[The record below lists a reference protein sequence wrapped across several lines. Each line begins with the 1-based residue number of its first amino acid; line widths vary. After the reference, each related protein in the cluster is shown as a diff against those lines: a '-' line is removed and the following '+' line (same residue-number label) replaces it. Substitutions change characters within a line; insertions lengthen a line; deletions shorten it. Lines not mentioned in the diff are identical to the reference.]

1 MSEHDYNPALI
12 EAAIQKS
19 WKEDDVYRATS
30 ASNKE
35 KFYCLSMFP
44 YPSGKLHMGHV
55 RNYTIGDVISRFK
68 RLQGFNVMQPMG
80 WDAFGLPA
88 ENAAIENNVS
98 PKKWTNENIASM
110 KVQLDALGLSY
121 DWSRELNTS
130 SPDYFHWEQWFFIQL
145 LEAGLVER
153 KEAEVNWDPVDRT
166 VLANEQVIDGKGWRS
181 GAEIERKKINQY
193 FLKITEYADELLE
206 GLESLEDWPNQVK
219 LMQKNWIGK
228 SKGLSFNFSIDQITE
243 TLEVFTTRP
252 DTIFGATYC
261 AIAIDH
267 PLSLTLVESHPGV
280 KNFIEENKGAK
291 KTEAAIAK
299 QEKVGVDTG
308 LIAIHPITK
317 QQIPIWIANFVLMEY
332 GTGAVMCVPGHDQR
346 DYEFAKKYSLPI
358 VQVVQTESGATI
370 EDRAVEEKGIL
381 MNSSQYNGLTSDVAF
396 EEIAKVLADS
406 CNAQV
411 RTNYRLR
418 DWGISRQRYWGC
430 PIPMVHCEDCGNVP
444 VPLEELPVELPEIND
459 ITSKGLSLSGFTE
472 WQQTSCPKCSKPA
485 LRETDTFDTFFES
498 SWYAARFASQPS
510 ESMLDA
516 EADYWLPVDHY
527 IGGIEHAI
535 LHLLY
540 ARFFNLLLRDQ
551 KLIKS
556 SEPFKKLL
564 TQGMVLS
571 DAFYAL
577 DSNSNPEWVNKE
589 LVTEKNGKL
598 SLADGRVVT
607 KDGMS
612 KMSKS
617 KLNGVDP
624 NIMIQKYGA
633 DTVRLYMMFTSPPE
647 QSLEWSDTAIEGS
660 YRFLRKVWNLT
671 DGRSIFAETKPSS
684 FNEAELTLRQKSH
697 KTLKKVTHDFS
708 QRNSFNTAIAA
719 VMELLNAVPEAFK
732 QDTATASEKFC
743 LDEVIQFTLKMLS
756 PITPHISLYLWKEF
770 SNSDGKDFELSWPKV
785 NEKFLRLEN
794 FQLIIQVNGK
804 VRGKEDISI
813 DETEKSIQEIAMANE
828 NVKKSLA
835 NTSIKK
841 VIYIKE
847 KLINFVI

>member
-1 MSEHDYNPALI
+1 
-12 EAAIQKS
+12 
-19 WKEDDVYRATS
+19 
-30 ASNKE
+30 
-35 KFYCLSMFP
+35 
-44 YPSGKLHMGHV
+44 
-55 RNYTIGDVISRFK
+55 
-68 RLQGFNVMQPMG
+68 
-80 WDAFGLPA
+80 
-88 ENAAIENNVS
+88 
-98 PKKWTNENIASM
+98 
-110 KVQLDALGLSY
+110 
-121 DWSRELNTS
+121 
-130 SPDYFHWEQWFFIQL
+130 
-145 LEAGLVER
+145 
-153 KEAEVNWDPVDRT
+153 
-166 VLANEQVIDGKGWRS
+166 
-181 GAEIERKKINQY
+181 
-193 FLKITEYADELLE
+193 
-206 GLESLEDWPNQVK
+206 
-219 LMQKNWIGK
+219 
-228 SKGLSFNFSIDQITE
+228 
-243 TLEVFTTRP
+243 
-252 DTIFGATYC
+252 
-261 AIAIDH
+261 
-267 PLSLTLVESHPGV
+267 
-280 KNFIEENKGAK
+280 
-291 KTEAAIAK
+291 
-299 QEKVGVDTG
+299 
-308 LIAIHPITK
+308 
-317 QQIPIWIANFVLMEY
+317 MEY

-406 CNAQV
+406 CNAQI

-571 DAFYAL
+571 DAFYAF
-577 DSNSNPEWVNKE
+577 DSNSNPEWVNKD

-624 NIMIQKYGA
+624 NIMIKKYGA

-719 VMELLNAVPEAFK
+719 VMELLNAVPETFK
-732 QDTATASEKFC
+732 QDTAQQVK
-743 LDEVIQFTLKMLS
+743 
-756 PITPHISLYLWKEF
+756 
-770 SNSDGKDFELSWPKV
+770 
-785 NEKFLRLEN
+785 N
-794 FQLIIQVNGK
+794 FAL
-804 VRGKEDISI
+804 
-813 DETEKSIQEIAMANE
+813 T
-828 NVKKSLA
+828 
-835 NTSIKK
+835 
-841 VIYIKE
+841 
-847 KLINFVI
+847 KLFNLP

>member
-1 MSEHDYNPALI
+1 
-12 EAAIQKS
+12 
-19 WKEDDVYRATS
+19 
-30 ASNKE
+30 
-35 KFYCLSMFP
+35 
-44 YPSGKLHMGHV
+44 
-55 RNYTIGDVISRFK
+55 
-68 RLQGFNVMQPMG
+68 
-80 WDAFGLPA
+80 
-88 ENAAIENNVS
+88 
-98 PKKWTNENIASM
+98 
-110 KVQLDALGLSY
+110 
-121 DWSRELNTS
+121 
-130 SPDYFHWEQWFFIQL
+130 
-145 LEAGLVER
+145 
-153 KEAEVNWDPVDRT
+153 
-166 VLANEQVIDGKGWRS
+166 
-181 GAEIERKKINQY
+181 
-193 FLKITEYADELLE
+193 
-206 GLESLEDWPNQVK
+206 
-219 LMQKNWIGK
+219 MQKNWIGK
-228 SKGLSFNFSIDQITE
+228 SKGLSFNFSINQITE

-261 AIAIDH
+261 AIAVDH
-267 PLSLTLVESHPGV
+267 PLSLTLVESNPGI

-370 EDRAVEEKGIL
+370 EDQAVEEKGIL

-624 NIMIQKYGA
+624 NIMIKKYGA

-671 DGRSIFAETKPSS
+671 DGRSIFAELNLHLLMK
-684 FNEAELTLRQKSH
+684 
-697 KTLKKVTHDFS
+697 
-708 QRNSFNTAIAA
+708 RN
-719 VMELLNAVPEAFK
+719 
-732 QDTATASEKFC
+732 
-743 LDEVIQFTLKMLS
+743 
-756 PITPHISLYLWKEF
+756 
-770 SNSDGKDFELSWPKV
+770 
-785 NEKFLRLEN
+785 
-794 FQLIIQVNGK
+794 
-804 VRGKEDISI
+804 
-813 DETEKSIQEIAMANE
+813 
-828 NVKKSLA
+828 
-835 NTSIKK
+835 
-841 VIYIKE
+841 
-847 KLINFVI
+847 

>member
-1 MSEHDYNPALI
+1 
-12 EAAIQKS
+12 
-19 WKEDDVYRATS
+19 
-30 ASNKE
+30 
-35 KFYCLSMFP
+35 
-44 YPSGKLHMGHV
+44 
-55 RNYTIGDVISRFK
+55 
-68 RLQGFNVMQPMG
+68 
-80 WDAFGLPA
+80 
-88 ENAAIENNVS
+88 
-98 PKKWTNENIASM
+98 
-110 KVQLDALGLSY
+110 
-121 DWSRELNTS
+121 
-130 SPDYFHWEQWFFIQL
+130 
-145 LEAGLVER
+145 
-153 KEAEVNWDPVDRT
+153 
-166 VLANEQVIDGKGWRS
+166 
-181 GAEIERKKINQY
+181 
-193 FLKITEYADELLE
+193 
-206 GLESLEDWPNQVK
+206 VK

-228 SKGLSFNFSIDQITE
+228 SKGLSFRFSIDQLDE

-252 DTIFGATYC
+252 DTIFGVTYC
-261 AIAIDH
+261 AIAADH
-267 PLSLTLVESHPGV
+267 PLALGLIKSRPSI
-280 KNFIEENKGAK
+280 KQFIDDNKGVN

-299 QEKVGVDTG
+299 QEKIGIDTE
-308 LIAIHPITK
+308 LRAIHPITNEE
-317 QQIPIWIANFVLMEY
+317 IPIWIANFVLMEY

-346 DYEFAKKYSLPI
+346 DYEFAQKYNLPI

-370 EDRAVEEKGIL
+370 EDQAVEEKGIL
-381 MNSSQYNGLTSDVAF
+381 INSLEYNGLTSEAAF
-396 EEIAKVLADS
+396 EKISETLSMS
-406 CNAQV
+406 CDGEV
-411 RTNYRLR
+411 KTNYRLR

-430 PIPMVHCEDCGNVP
+430 PIPMIHCKDCGNLP
-444 VPLEELPVELPEIND
+444 VPIEELPVELPEIDD
-459 ITSKGLSLSGFTE
+459 ITTKGLSLSGFTD
-472 WQQTSCPKCSKPA
+472 WQKTSCPKCSKPA

-510 ESMLDA
+510 DSMLDS

-551 KLIKS
+551 KLIRS

-577 DSNSNPEWVNKE
+577 DSNSNPEWVNKD
-589 LVTEKNGKL
+589 LVTEKDGQL
-598 SLADGRVVT
+598 SLSDGRVVK

-624 NIMIQKYGA
+624 NIMIEKYGA
-633 DTVRLYMMFTSPPE
+633 DTVRLYMMFASPPE

-671 DGRSIFAETKPSS
+671 DGRSIFTQPEPLS
-684 FNEAELTLRQKSH
+684 FNEAELALRQKSH

-708 QRNSFNTAIAA
+708 QRNSFNTAIAG
-719 VMELLNAVPEAFK
+719 VMELLNAVPESFK
-732 QDTATASEKFC
+732 QDAATVSEKFC
-743 LDEVIQFTLKMLS
+743 LDEAIQFTLKMLS
-756 PITPHISLYLWKEF
+756 PITPHISLYLWKQF

-785 NEKFLRLEN
+785 NEEFLKLEN

-804 VRGKEDISI
+804 VRGKENISI
-813 DETEKSIQEIAMANE
+813 DETEESIQEIAMQNE
-828 NVKKSLA
+828 NVNKSLA

>member
-1 MSEHDYNPALI
+1 M
-12 EAAIQKS
+12 
-19 WKEDDVYRATS
+19 
-30 ASNKE
+30 
-35 KFYCLSMFP
+35 
-44 YPSGKLHMGHV
+44 
-55 RNYTIGDVISRFK
+55 
-68 RLQGFNVMQPMG
+68 
-80 WDAFGLPA
+80 
-88 ENAAIENNVS
+88 
-98 PKKWTNENIASM
+98 
-110 KVQLDALGLSY
+110 
-121 DWSRELNTS
+121 
-130 SPDYFHWEQWFFIQL
+130 
-145 LEAGLVER
+145 
-153 KEAEVNWDPVDRT
+153 
-166 VLANEQVIDGKGWRS
+166 
-181 GAEIERKKINQY
+181 
-193 FLKITEYADELLE
+193 
-206 GLESLEDWPNQVK
+206 
-219 LMQKNWIGK
+219 
-228 SKGLSFNFSIDQITE
+228 
-243 TLEVFTTRP
+243 
-252 DTIFGATYC
+252 
-261 AIAIDH
+261 
-267 PLSLTLVESHPGV
+267 
-280 KNFIEENKGAK
+280 
-291 KTEAAIAK
+291 
-299 QEKVGVDTG
+299 
-308 LIAIHPITK
+308 
-317 QQIPIWIANFVLMEY
+317 
-332 GTGAVMCVPGHDQR
+332 
-346 DYEFAKKYSLPI
+346 
-358 VQVVQTESGATI
+358 
-370 EDRAVEEKGIL
+370 EEKGIL
-381 MNSSQYNGLTSDVAF
+381 INSLEYNGLTSEAAF
-396 EEIAKVLADS
+396 EKISETLAMS
-406 CNAQV
+406 CDGEV
-411 RTNYRLR
+411 KTNYRLR

-430 PIPMVHCEDCGNVP
+430 PIPMIHCKDCGNLP
-444 VPLEELPVELPEIND
+444 VPIEELPVELPEIDD
-459 ITSKGLSLSGFTE
+459 ITSKGLSLSGFTD
-472 WQQTSCPKCSKPA
+472 WQKTSCPKCSKPA

-510 ESMLDA
+510 DSMLDS

-551 KLIKS
+551 KLIQS

-577 DSNSNPEWVNKE
+577 DANSNPEWVNKD
-589 LVTEKNGKL
+589 LVTEKDGQLFL
-598 SLADGRVVT
+598 SDGRVVE

-671 DGRSIFAETKPSS
+671 DGRSIFTQPEPLS
-684 FNEAELTLRQKSH
+684 FNEAELALRQKSH

-708 QRNSFNTAIAA
+708 QRNSFNTAIAG
-719 VMELLNAVPEAFK
+719 VMELLNAIPESFK
-732 QDTATASEKFC
+732 QDTATVSEKFC

-756 PITPHISLYLWKEF
+756 PITPHISLYLWKQF
-770 SNSDGKDFELSWPKV
+770 SNSDGRDFELSWPKV
-785 NEKFLRLEN
+785 NEEFLKLEN

-813 DETEKSIQEIAMANE
+813 DETEESIQEIAMANE

>member
-1 MSEHDYNPALI
+1 MSDSDYNPSLI
-12 EAAIQKS
+12 EKIIQKS
-19 WKEDDVYRATS
+19 WKEGDVYRARS
-30 ASNKE
+30 SGDKE

-98 PKKWTNENIASM
+98 PKKWTNENIESM
-110 KVQLDALGLSY
+110 KVQLDALGFSY

-130 SPDYFHWEQWFFIQL
+130 APDYFRWEQWFFIKL

-153 KEAEVNWDPVDRT
+153 KEAEVNWDPIDQT

-193 FLKITEYADELLE
+193 FLKITEYADELLD
-206 GLESLEDWPNQVK
+206 GLEYLEDWPNQVK

-228 SKGLSFNFSIDQITE
+228 SKGLSFKFSIAQIKE

-261 AIAIDH
+261 AIAVDH
-267 PLSLTLVESHPGV
+267 PLSLGLIDSQPNV
-280 KNFIEENKGAK
+280 KAFIDKNKGIK
-291 KTEAAIAK
+291 KTEAAIAQ
-299 QEKVGVDTG
+299 QEKIGIDTG
-308 LIAIHPITK
+308 LRAIHPITNK
-317 QQIPIWIANFVLMEY
+317 EIPIWVANFVLMEY

-346 DYEFAKKYSLPI
+346 DYEFAKRYNLPI
-358 VQVVQTESGATI
+358 VQVIQTESSLTI
-370 EDRAVEEKGIL
+370 EDQAVEEKGIL
-381 MNSSQYNGLTSDVAF
+381 MNSSEYDGLTSEVAF
-396 EEIAKVLADS
+396 EKISKTLSMS
-406 CNAQV
+406 CDAQV
-411 RTNYRLR
+411 KTNYRLR

-430 PIPMVHCEDCGNVP
+430 PIPMIHCKDCGNLP
-444 VPLEELPVELPEIND
+444 VPLEELPVELPEIDD
-459 ITSKGLSLSGFTE
+459 ITTKGLSLSGFAE
-472 WQQTSCPKCSKPA
+472 WQKTPCPECSKPA

-510 ESMLDA
+510 NSMLDA

-577 DSNSNPEWVNKE
+577 DSNSNPEWVNKN
-589 LVTEKNGKL
+589 LVTEKDGQL
-598 SLADGRVVT
+598 SLSDGRLVI

-624 NIMIQKYGA
+624 NIMIEKYGA

-671 DGRSIFAETKPSS
+671 DGRSIFVQSEPSS
-684 FNEAELTLRQKSH
+684 FNEAELALRQKSH

-708 QRNSFNTAIAA
+708 QRNSFNTAIAG
-719 VMELLNAVPEAFK
+719 VMELLNAVPESFK
-732 QDTATASEKFC
+732 QDTATTSEKFC

-756 PITPHISLYLWKEF
+756 PITPHISLYLWKQF
-770 SNSDGKDFELSWPKV
+770 SDSDGKDFELSWPSV
-785 NEKFLRLEN
+785 NEELLKLEN

-804 VRGKEDISI
+804 VRGKENISI
-813 DETEKSIQEIAMANE
+813 DATEELIQEIAMKNE

-835 NTSIKK
+835 NASIKK

>member
-1 MSEHDYNPALI
+1 
-12 EAAIQKS
+12 
-19 WKEDDVYRATS
+19 
-30 ASNKE
+30 
-35 KFYCLSMFP
+35 
-44 YPSGKLHMGHV
+44 
-55 RNYTIGDVISRFK
+55 
-68 RLQGFNVMQPMG
+68 
-80 WDAFGLPA
+80 
-88 ENAAIENNVS
+88 
-98 PKKWTNENIASM
+98 
-110 KVQLDALGLSY
+110 
-121 DWSRELNTS
+121 
-130 SPDYFHWEQWFFIQL
+130 
-145 LEAGLVER
+145 
-153 KEAEVNWDPVDRT
+153 
-166 VLANEQVIDGKGWRS
+166 
-181 GAEIERKKINQY
+181 
-193 FLKITEYADELLE
+193 
-206 GLESLEDWPNQVK
+206 VK

-228 SKGLSFNFSIDQITE
+228 SKGLSFRFSIDQLDE

-261 AIAIDH
+261 AIAADH
-267 PLSLTLVESHPGV
+267 PLALGLIKSHPSI
-280 KNFIEENKGAK
+280 KQFIDDNKGVN

-299 QEKVGVDTG
+299 QEKIGIDTE
-308 LIAIHPITK
+308 LRAIHPITNEE
-317 QQIPIWIANFVLMEY
+317 IPIWIANFVLMEY

-346 DYEFAKKYSLPI
+346 DYEFAQKYNLPI

-370 EDRAVEEKGIL
+370 EDQAIEEKGIL
-381 MNSSQYNGLTSDVAF
+381 INSLEYNGLTSEAAF
-396 EEIAKVLADS
+396 EKISETLSMS
-406 CNAQV
+406 CDGEV
-411 RTNYRLR
+411 KTNYRLR

-430 PIPMVHCEDCGNVP
+430 PIPMIHCKDCGNLP
-444 VPLEELPVELPEIND
+444 VPIEELPVELPEIDD
-459 ITSKGLSLSGFTE
+459 ITTKGLSLSGFTD
-472 WQQTSCPKCSKPA
+472 WQKTSCPKCSKPA

-510 ESMLDA
+510 DSMLDS

-551 KLIKS
+551 KLIRS

-577 DSNSNPEWVNKE
+577 DSNSNPEWVNKD
-589 LVTEKNGKL
+589 LVTEKDGQL
-598 SLADGRVVT
+598 SLSDGRVVK

-624 NIMIQKYGA
+624 NIMIEKYGA

-671 DGRSIFAETKPSS
+671 DGRSIFTQPEPLS
-684 FNEAELTLRQKSH
+684 FNEAELALRQKSH

-708 QRNSFNTAIAA
+708 QRNSFNTAIAG
-719 VMELLNAVPEAFK
+719 VMELLNAVPESFK
-732 QDTATASEKFC
+732 QDAATVSEKFC
-743 LDEVIQFTLKMLS
+743 LDEAIQFTLKMLS
-756 PITPHISLYLWKEF
+756 PITPHISLYLWKQF

-785 NEKFLRLEN
+785 NEEFLKLEN

-804 VRGKEDISI
+804 VRGKENISI
-813 DETEKSIQEIAMANE
+813 DETEESIQEIAMQNE
-828 NVKKSLA
+828 NVNKSLA

>member
-1 MSEHDYNPALI
+1 
-12 EAAIQKS
+12 
-19 WKEDDVYRATS
+19 V
-30 ASNKE
+30 
-35 KFYCLSMFP
+35 
-44 YPSGKLHMGHV
+44 
-55 RNYTIGDVISRFK
+55 
-68 RLQGFNVMQPMG
+68 
-80 WDAFGLPA
+80 
-88 ENAAIENNVS
+88 
-98 PKKWTNENIASM
+98 
-110 KVQLDALGLSY
+110 
-121 DWSRELNTS
+121 
-130 SPDYFHWEQWFFIQL
+130 
-145 LEAGLVER
+145 
-153 KEAEVNWDPVDRT
+153 
-166 VLANEQVIDGKGWRS
+166 
-181 GAEIERKKINQY
+181 
-193 FLKITEYADELLE
+193 LKILLKRIKA
-206 GLESLEDWPNQVK
+206 Q
-219 LMQKNWIGK
+219 
-228 SKGLSFNFSIDQITE
+228 
-243 TLEVFTTRP
+243 
-252 DTIFGATYC
+252 
-261 AIAIDH
+261 
-267 PLSLTLVESHPGV
+267 
-280 KNFIEENKGAK
+280 K

-308 LIAIHPITK
+308 LMAIHPITK

-370 EDRAVEEKGIL
+370 EDQAVEEKGIL

-571 DAFYAL
+571 DAFYVL

-624 NIMIQKYGA
+624 NIMIKKYGA

>member
-1 MSEHDYNPALI
+1 
-12 EAAIQKS
+12 
-19 WKEDDVYRATS
+19 
-30 ASNKE
+30 
-35 KFYCLSMFP
+35 
-44 YPSGKLHMGHV
+44 
-55 RNYTIGDVISRFK
+55 
-68 RLQGFNVMQPMG
+68 
-80 WDAFGLPA
+80 
-88 ENAAIENNVS
+88 
-98 PKKWTNENIASM
+98 M

-153 KEAEVNWDPVDRT
+153 KEAEVNWDPVDQT

-577 DSNSNPEWVNKE
+577 DSNSNPEWVNKD

-624 NIMIQKYGA
+624 NIMIKKYGA

-684 FNEAELTLRQKSH
+684 FNEAELTLRQK
-697 KTLKKVTHDFS
+697 KS
-708 QRNSFNTAIAA
+708 Q
-719 VMELLNAVPEAFK
+719 
-732 QDTATASEKFC
+732 
-743 LDEVIQFTLKMLS
+743 
-756 PITPHISLYLWKEF
+756 
-770 SNSDGKDFELSWPKV
+770 
-785 NEKFLRLEN
+785 
-794 FQLIIQVNGK
+794 
-804 VRGKEDISI
+804 DI
-813 DETEKSIQEIAMANE
+813 
-828 NVKKSLA
+828 KKSY
-835 NTSIKK
+835 T
-841 VIYIKE
+841 
-847 KLINFVI
+847 

>member
-1 MSEHDYNPALI
+1 M
-12 EAAIQKS
+12 
-19 WKEDDVYRATS
+19 
-30 ASNKE
+30 
-35 KFYCLSMFP
+35 
-44 YPSGKLHMGHV
+44 
-55 RNYTIGDVISRFK
+55 
-68 RLQGFNVMQPMG
+68 
-80 WDAFGLPA
+80 
-88 ENAAIENNVS
+88 
-98 PKKWTNENIASM
+98 
-110 KVQLDALGLSY
+110 
-121 DWSRELNTS
+121 
-130 SPDYFHWEQWFFIQL
+130 
-145 LEAGLVER
+145 
-153 KEAEVNWDPVDRT
+153 
-166 VLANEQVIDGKGWRS
+166 
-181 GAEIERKKINQY
+181 
-193 FLKITEYADELLE
+193 
-206 GLESLEDWPNQVK
+206 
-219 LMQKNWIGK
+219 
-228 SKGLSFNFSIDQITE
+228 
-243 TLEVFTTRP
+243 EVFTTRP

-261 AIAIDH
+261 AIAVDH
-267 PLSLTLVESHPGV
+267 PLSLTLAESNPGV

-308 LIAIHPITK
+308 LMAIHPITK

-370 EDRAVEEKGIL
+370 EDQAVEEKGIL

-624 NIMIQKYGA
+624 NIMIKKYGA

-708 QRNSFNTAIAA
+708 ERNSFNTAIAA
-719 VMELLNAVPEAFK
+719 IMELLNAVPEAFK
-732 QDTATASEKFC
+732 QNTATASEKFC